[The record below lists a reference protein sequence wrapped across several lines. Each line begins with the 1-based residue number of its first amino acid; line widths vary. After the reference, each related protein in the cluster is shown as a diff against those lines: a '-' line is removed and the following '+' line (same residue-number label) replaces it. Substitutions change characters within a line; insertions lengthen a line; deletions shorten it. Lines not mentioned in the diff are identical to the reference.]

1 MSEPTAHG
9 SHGGCAHHHHH
20 LPFGGGLLSRD
31 EQRRAARQLSLAMLA
46 LGLLLLGLA
55 WRWLAADQAGV
66 SQILLGV
73 ASLLVALPVAR
84 SAWDSL
90 RHPSLHGVTDQLIAL
105 AMLGAWASGDL
116 LTAALLPIIMIFG
129 HVLEERSVIGSQE
142 AIAALGELTRSH
154 ARRIEADGS
163 LSEVD
168 NASLRAGDQVE
179 VRAGDRVPADGRVLQ
194 GQASLDTAP
203 ITGESVPLE
212 VAPGM
217 EVYGGAINLDGLLR
231 IEITRT
237 GEASTLGKV
246 IGLMQQAER
255 AKPPITRLLER
266 YAGQYML
273 LVLLIAAVT
282 WFVTNDA
289 QAMLAVLVAACPCA
303 LVLSAP
309 ATAIAG
315 IAVAARHGILIRS
328 SAFLEELAD
337 LTSLVVDKTGTL
349 THGSLRLQALRL
361 ADAAEEASVLRL
373 AASLGAASSHPVSR
387 ALAALAAH
395 DAYHPLSDIR
405 ERQGFGVVART
416 AAGEAALGRPELFQ
430 QLGIDAGEVPAHE
443 GPIAGIALDGRFLG
457 WLLLADSVR
466 AEAAEAL
473 ADLRELGLGRQLL
486 LTGDRQA
493 VADAVAKQVGIRQ
506 LVAQALPEDKLRQVG
521 AEIGSGFR
529 PMVVGDGINDS
540 LALKAGVVG
549 VAMGAGGAD
558 IALASADIVLIGS
571 DLRRLGT
578 CVRLS
583 RQCRR
588 TLQVNVAIGLGWTLA
603 IVAAAAFG
611 LLGAAGAMVAALLHN
626 LSTLLVLGNAGRL
639 LRFEEPW
646 AAPAGRGGTRRG
658 GYTVRQAQTR
668 RNGWRWLALA
678 VGTLSALSLAEASM
692 ARWPA
697 GWQVSDLPA
706 AQPGQAGAGQRQR
719 AVKLQA
725 DGSQALVME
734 VTRMP
739 LQSGQ
744 AVNLEK
750 VLGHM
755 RKLVQIEFLRN
766 GLQTACTSPQ
776 PSTTGG
782 LAALE
787 TTCTIRQRGAVVM
800 KQTLLTAAGKTS
812 AYSLSYAGLAEAYD
826 ASQAEIRAVRE
837 SLRFE

>member
-1 MSEPTAHG
+1 MSEPSAHG
-9 SHGGCAHHHHH
+9 SHGGCAHHHH

-430 QLGIDAGEVPAHE
+430 QLGIDASEVPEHE

-486 LTGDRQA
+486 LTGDRRA

-521 AEIGSGFR
+521 AEIGGGFR

-549 VAMGAGGAD
+549 GAMGAGGAD

-639 LRFEEPW
+639 LRFEEPLGQPR
-646 AAPAGRGGTRRG
+646 PAVEGREEEGT
-658 GYTVRQAQTR
+658 
-668 RNGWRWLALA
+668 
-678 VGTLSALSLAEASM
+678 
-692 ARWPA
+692 P
-697 GWQVSDLPA
+697 
-706 AQPGQAGAGQRQR
+706 
-719 AVKLQA
+719 
-725 DGSQALVME
+725 
-734 VTRMP
+734 
-739 LQSGQ
+739 
-744 AVNLEK
+744 
-750 VLGHM
+750 
-755 RKLVQIEFLRN
+755 
-766 GLQTACTSPQ
+766 
-776 PSTTGG
+776 
-782 LAALE
+782 
-787 TTCTIRQRGAVVM
+787 
-800 KQTLLTAAGKTS
+800 
-812 AYSLSYAGLAEAYD
+812 
-826 ASQAEIRAVRE
+826 
-837 SLRFE
+837 